1 MLKERLFL
9 MKLNLPNK
17 LTLARMFMVPFLMI
31 FITFDFGL
39 GVWSRLIAAAFFA
52 LASATD
58 FLDGYLARRDNLV
71 TNFGK
76 FMDPL
81 ADKLMVFVALISLC
95 YVTGRDT
102 IFTYDIFG
110 HLVVDQ
116 SERIYGVCLLAATI
130 IVIFR
135 ELAVTSMRMVVTNT
149 DGVVIAA
156 NWLGKVK
163 TCVQILFILAAIIE
177 PMFDYEFLGG
187 HAVSYVTMAAMTV
200 MTVWSGY
207 VYFKGYWKY
216 INPSV

>member
-1 MLKERLFL
+1 

-17 LTLARMFMVPFLMI
+17 LTLARMIMVPFLMV
-31 FITFDFGL
+31 FITFDFGM
-39 GVWSRLIAAAFFA
+39 GIYSRLVAAFFFA
-52 LASATD
+52 AASFTD

-102 IFTYDIFG
+102 LRFEFLGEVT
-110 HLVVDQ
+110 VDQ
-116 SERIYGVCLLAATI
+116 AEIVYGVCLLAVTVL
-130 IVIFR
+130 VIFR

-156 NWLGKVK
+156 NWLGKIK
-163 TCVQILFILAAIIE
+163 TCVQIVFILTALIE
-177 PMFDYEFLGG
+177 PVFEYDFLGG
-187 HAVSYVTMAAMTV
+187 HVASYITMIAMAV
-200 MTVWSGY
+200 MTLWSGIE
-207 VYFKGYWKY
+207 YFKGYWKY

>member
-1 MLKERLFL
+1 

-17 LTLARMFMVPFLMI
+17 LTLARMIMVPFLMV

-39 GVWSRLIAAAFFA
+39 GIYSRLIAAFFFA
-52 LASATD
+52 LASFTD

-102 IFTYDIFG
+102 NRLEFLGEVAIDKAEM
-110 HLVVDQ
+110 V
-116 SERIYGVCLLAATI
+116 YGVCLLAVTV

-163 TCVQILFILAAIIE
+163 TCVQILFILTALIE
-177 PMFDYEFLGG
+177 PVFDYKFLGG
-187 HAVSYVTMAAMTV
+187 HAASYVTMVAMAV
-200 MTVWSGY
+200 MTLWSGIE
-207 VYFKGYWKY
+207 YFKGYWKY

>member
-1 MLKERLFL
+1 

-17 LTLARMFMVPFLMI
+17 LTLARMIMVPFLMV

-39 GVWSRLIAAAFFA
+39 GVWSRLIAAFFFA
-52 LASATD
+52 LASFTD

-102 IFTYDIFG
+102 LFTYNLFG
-110 HLVVDQ
+110 DPIVDQ
-116 SERIYGVCLLAATI
+116 AERVYGVCLLAVTVL
-130 IVIFR
+130 VIFR

-163 TCVQILFILAAIIE
+163 TCVQILFILIAIIE
-177 PMFDYEFLGG
+177 PMFDYKFLGG
-187 HAVSYVTMAAMTV
+187 HAASYVAMIAMAV
-200 MTVWSGY
+200 MTLWSGIE
-207 VYFKGYWKY
+207 YFKGYWKY

>member
-1 MLKERLFL
+1 

-17 LTLARMFMVPFLMI
+17 LTLARMIMVPFLMV

-39 GVWSRLIAAAFFA
+39 GIYSRLIAAFFFA
-52 LASATD
+52 LASFTD

-95 YVTGRDT
+95 YVTGRD
-102 IFTYDIFG
+102 G
-110 HLVVDQ
+110 LGNAN
-116 SERIYGVCLLAATI
+116 EEIYGVCLLAVTV

-163 TCVQILFILAAIIE
+163 TCVQILFILTALIE
-177 PMFDYEFLGG
+177 PVFDYEFLGG
-187 HAVSYVTMAAMTV
+187 HVASYVTMIAMAV
-200 MTVWSGY
+200 MTLWSGIA
-207 VYFKGYWKY
+207 YFKGYWKY

>member
-1 MLKERLFL
+1 

-17 LTLARMFMVPFLMI
+17 LTLLRMLMVPFLMV

-39 GVWSRLIAAAFFA
+39 GDLASRLIAAAFFG
-52 LASATD
+52 LASFTD
-58 FLDGYLARRDNLV
+58 FVDGHLARKYNLV

-95 YVTGRDT
+95 YTTGRDE
-102 IFTYDIFG
+102 G
-110 HLVVDQ
+110 ASV
-116 SERIYGVCLLAATI
+116 YGVCLLVATV

-149 DGVVIAA
+149 DGIVIAA

-163 TCVQILFILAAIIE
+163 TCTQIAAILVAIIE
-177 PMFDYEFLGG
+177 PIFHYDLLGG
-187 HAVSYVTMAAMTV
+187 YVASYVLLAAMSV
-200 MTVWSGY
+200 MTLWSGFA
-207 VYFKGYWKY
+207 YFKSYWKY
-216 INPSV
+216 INPAN

>member
-1 MLKERLFL
+1 

-17 LTLARMFMVPFLMI
+17 LTLARMIMVPFLMV

-39 GVWSRLIAAAFFA
+39 GIYSRLIAAFFFA
-52 LASATD
+52 LASFTD

-95 YVTGRDT
+95 YVTGRDGLW
-102 IFTYDIFG
+102 IEN
-110 HLVVDQ
+110 
-116 SERIYGVCLLAATI
+116 ERIYGVCLLAVTV

-163 TCVQILFILAAIIE
+163 TCVQILFILTALIE
-177 PMFDYEFLGG
+177 PVFKYDFLGG
-187 HAVSYVTMAAMTV
+187 HAASYVTMVAMAV
-200 MTVWSGY
+200 MTLWSGIE
-207 VYFKGYWKY
+207 YFKGYWKY

>member
-1 MLKERLFL
+1 

-17 LTLARMFMVPFLMI
+17 LTLARMIMVPFLMV

-39 GVWSRLIAAAFFA
+39 GIYSRLIAAFFFA
-52 LASATD
+52 LASFTD

-95 YVTGRDT
+95 YVTGRD
-102 IFTYDIFG
+102 G
-110 HLVVDQ
+110 LGNAN
-116 SERIYGVCLLAATI
+116 EEIYGVCLLAVTV

-163 TCVQILFILAAIIE
+163 TCVQILFILTALIE
-177 PMFDYEFLGG
+177 PVFDYKFLGG
-187 HAVSYVTMAAMTV
+187 HAASYVTMVAMAV
-200 MTVWSGY
+200 MTLWSGIE
-207 VYFKGYWKY
+207 YFKGYWKY

>member
-1 MLKERLFL
+1 

-17 LTLARMFMVPFLMI
+17 LTLARMCMVPFLMI

-39 GVWSRLIAAAFFA
+39 GIWSRLIAAAFFA

-58 FLDGYLARRDNLV
+58 FVDGYLARRDNLV

-102 IFTYDIFG
+102 LYVEELG
-110 HLVVDQ
+110 KYGVDKP
-116 SERIYGVCLLAATI
+116 EVIYGVCLLAVTVL
-130 IVIFR
+130 VIFR

-156 NWLGKVK
+156 NYLGKVK
-163 TCVQILFILAAIIE
+163 TCVQILFILTALIE
-177 PMFDYEFLGG
+177 PIFDYDFLGG
-187 HAVSYVTMAAMTV
+187 HVASYITMIAMAV
-200 MTVWSGY
+200 MTLWSGI

>member
-1 MLKERLFL
+1 

-17 LTLARMFMVPFLMI
+17 LTLARMFMVPFLMV

-39 GVWSRLIAAAFFA
+39 GVWSRLIAAGFFA

-102 IFTYDIFG
+102 GFGYDFLG
-110 HLVVDQ
+110 NLVVDKA
-116 SERIYGVCLLAATI
+116 ERVYGVCLLAATV

-163 TCVQILFILAAIIE
+163 TCVQILCILTMIIE
-177 PMFDYEFLGG
+177 PMFNYDLLGG
-187 HAVSYVTMAAMTV
+187 HVASYVTMAAMSVLTI
-200 MTVWSGY
+200 WSGV

>member
-17 LTLARMFMVPFLMI
+17 LTLARMIMVPFLMI

-95 YVTGRDT
+95 YVTGRDGLW
-102 IFTYDIFG
+102 FE
-110 HLVVDQ
+110 
-116 SERIYGVCLLAATI
+116 SERIYGVCLLTATV

-163 TCVQILFILAAIIE
+163 TCVQIVFILAAIIE
-177 PMFDYEFLGG
+177 PMFDYKFLGG

-200 MTVWSGY
+200 LTVWSGY

>member
-17 LTLARMFMVPFLMI
+17 LTLARMIMVPFLMI

-95 YVTGRDT
+95 YVTGRDGLW
-102 IFTYDIFG
+102 FE
-110 HLVVDQ
+110 
-116 SERIYGVCLLAATI
+116 SERIYGVCLLTATI

-163 TCVQILFILAAIIE
+163 TCVQIVFILAAIIE
-177 PMFDYEFLGG
+177 PMFDYKFLGG
-187 HAVSYVTMAAMTV
+187 HAVSYVTMAAMTIL
-200 MTVWSGY
+200 TVWSGY

>member
-1 MLKERLFL
+1 

-17 LTLARMFMVPFLMI
+17 LTLARMVMVPFLMV

-39 GVWSRLIAAAFFA
+39 GIYSRLIAAFFFA
-52 LASATD
+52 LASFTD

-95 YVTGRDT
+95 YVTGRD
-102 IFTYDIFG
+102 G
-110 HLVVDQ
+110 LGNAN
-116 SERIYGVCLLAATI
+116 EEIYGVCLLAVTV

-163 TCVQILFILAAIIE
+163 TCIQILFILTALIE
-177 PMFDYEFLGG
+177 PVFDYEFLGG
-187 HAVSYVTMAAMTV
+187 HVASYVTMIAMAV
-200 MTVWSGY
+200 MTLWSGIA
-207 VYFKGYWKY
+207 YFKGYWKY

>member
-1 MLKERLFL
+1 

-39 GVWSRLIAAAFFA
+39 GIWSRLIAAAFFA

-58 FLDGYLARRDNLV
+58 FVDGYLARRDNLV

-102 IFTYDIFG
+102 LYVEALGKYGVDKAE
-110 HLVVDQ
+110 LV
-116 SERIYGVCLLAATI
+116 YGVCLLAATV

-163 TCVQILFILAAIIE
+163 TCVQILFILTAIIE
-177 PMFDYEFLGG
+177 PMFDYDFLGG
-187 HAVSYVTMAAMTV
+187 HAASYVTMAAMSV
-200 MTVWSGY
+200 MTVWSGI

>member
-1 MLKERLFL
+1 

-17 LTLARMFMVPFLMI
+17 LTLARMFMVPFLMV

-39 GVWSRLIAAAFFA
+39 GVWSRLIAAGFFA

-102 IFTYDIFG
+102 IFLGNDIFG
-110 HLVVDQ
+110 ETVIDKAESV
-116 SERIYGVCLLAATI
+116 YGVCLLAATV

-163 TCVQILFILAAIIE
+163 TCVQILCILTMIIE
-177 PMFDYEFLGG
+177 PMFDYDLLGG
-187 HAVSYVTMAAMTV
+187 HVASYVTMAAMSVLTI
-200 MTVWSGY
+200 WSGV

>member
-1 MLKERLFL
+1 

-39 GVWSRLIAAAFFA
+39 GVWSRLIAAGFFA

-102 IFTYDIFG
+102 IFLGNDIFG
-110 HLVVDQ
+110 ETVIDKAESV
-116 SERIYGVCLLAATI
+116 YGVCLLAATV

-163 TCVQILFILAAIIE
+163 TCVQIGFILSAIIE
-177 PMFDYEFLGG
+177 PMFDYAFLGG
-187 HAVSYVTMAAMTV
+187 HAVSYVMMAAMSVLTI
-200 MTVWSGY
+200 WSGV
-207 VYFKGYWKY
+207 VYFKAYWKY

>member
-1 MLKERLFL
+1 

-17 LTLARMFMVPFLMI
+17 LTLLRMFMVPFLMV

-39 GVWSRLIAAAFFA
+39 GDVVSRLIAAAFFA
-52 LASATD
+52 LASFTD
-58 FLDGYLARRDNLV
+58 FVDGHLARKYNLV

-95 YVTGRDT
+95 YTTGRDEGAT
-102 IFTYDIFG
+102 
-110 HLVVDQ
+110 V
-116 SERIYGVCLLAATI
+116 YGVCLLVATV

-149 DGVVIAA
+149 DGIVIAA

-163 TCVQILFILAAIIE
+163 TCVQIAAILVVIIE
-177 PMFDYEFLGG
+177 PIFSYEFLGG
-187 HAVSYVTMAAMTV
+187 HAASYVLLAAMSV
-200 MTVWSGY
+200 MTLWSGFA
-207 VYFKGYWKY
+207 YFKSYWKY
-216 INPSV
+216 INPAN

>member
-1 MLKERLFL
+1 

-17 LTLARMFMVPFLMI
+17 LTLARMFMVPFLMV

-39 GVWSRLIAAAFFA
+39 GVWSRLIAAGFFA

-102 IFTYDIFG
+102 IFLGNDIFG
-110 HLVVDQ
+110 ETVIDKAESV
-116 SERIYGVCLLAATI
+116 YGVCLLAATV

-163 TCVQILFILAAIIE
+163 TCVQILCILTMIIE
-177 PMFDYEFLGG
+177 PMFNYDLLGG
-187 HAVSYVTMAAMTV
+187 HVASYVTMAAMSVLTI
-200 MTVWSGY
+200 WSGV

-216 INPSV
+216 INPNK

>member
-1 MLKERLFL
+1 

-17 LTLARMFMVPFLMI
+17 LTLARMCMVPFLMI

-39 GVWSRLIAAAFFA
+39 GTWSRLIAAFFFA

-102 IFTYDIFG
+102 LYVESLGKYGVDTPE
-110 HLVVDQ
+110 VV
-116 SERIYGVCLLAATI
+116 YGVCLLAATV

-163 TCVQILFILAAIIE
+163 TCVQIAFILSAIIE

-187 HAVSYVTMAAMTV
+187 HVVSYLTMAAMVVLTL
-200 MTVWSGY
+200 WSGFE
-207 VYFKGYWKY
+207 YFKGYWKY

>member
-1 MLKERLFL
+1 

-17 LTLARMFMVPFLMI
+17 LTLARMLMVPFLMV

-39 GVWSRLIAAAFFA
+39 GIWSRLIAAVFFA
-52 LASATD
+52 AAAATD
-58 FLDGYLARRDNLV
+58 FVDGYLARRDNLV

-102 IFTYDIFG
+102 LYIEEFG
-110 HLVVDQ
+110 KYGVDKPELV
-116 SERIYGVCLLAATI
+116 YGVCLLAATV

-163 TCVQILFILAAIIE
+163 TCVQIAFILTAIIE
-177 PMFDYEFLGG
+177 PMFDYDVLGG
-187 HAVSYVTMAAMTV
+187 HVVSYITMAAMTV
-200 MTVWSGY
+200 MTVWSGV

>member
-1 MLKERLFL
+1 

-39 GVWSRLIAAAFFA
+39 GVWSRLIAAGFFA

-102 IFTYDIFG
+102 IFLGNDIFG
-110 HLVVDQ
+110 ETVIDKAESV
-116 SERIYGVCLLAATI
+116 YGVCLLAATV

-163 TCVQILFILAAIIE
+163 TCVQIGFILSAIIE
-177 PMFDYEFLGG
+177 PMFDYAFLGG
-187 HAVSYVTMAAMTV
+187 HAVSYVMMAAMSVLTI
-200 MTVWSGY
+200 WSGA
-207 VYFKGYWKY
+207 VYFKAYWKY

>member
-1 MLKERLFL
+1 

-17 LTLARMFMVPFLMI
+17 LTLARMFMVPFLMV

-39 GVWSRLIAAAFFA
+39 GVWSRLIAAGFFA

-102 IFTYDIFG
+102 IFLGNDIFG
-110 HLVVDQ
+110 ETIIDKAESV
-116 SERIYGVCLLAATI
+116 YGVCLLAATV

-163 TCVQILFILAAIIE
+163 TCVQILCILTMIIE
-177 PMFDYEFLGG
+177 PMFNYDLLGG
-187 HAVSYVTMAAMTV
+187 HVASYVTMAAMSVLTI
-200 MTVWSGY
+200 WSGV
-207 VYFKGYWKY
+207 VYFKAYWKY

>member
-1 MLKERLFL
+1 

-17 LTLARMFMVPFLMI
+17 LTLLRMIMVPFLMV
-31 FITFDFGL
+31 FITFDFGM
-39 GVWSRLIAAAFFA
+39 GVYSRLIAAFFFA
-52 LASATD
+52 AASFTD

-102 IFTYDIFG
+102 LYVEELGKYGVDKAE
-110 HLVVDQ
+110 VV
-116 SERIYGVCLLAATI
+116 YGVCLLAVTV

-163 TCVQILFILAAIIE
+163 TCVQIAFILTALIE
-177 PMFDYEFLGG
+177 PIFEYDFLGG
-187 HAVSYVTMAAMTV
+187 HVASYVTMVAMAV
-200 MTVWSGY
+200 MTLWSGF

>member
-1 MLKERLFL
+1 
-9 MKLNLPNK
+9 MKMNLPNK
-17 LTLARMFMVPFLMI
+17 LTLARMVMVPFLMV

-39 GVWSRLIAAAFFA
+39 GMWSRLIAAAFFG
-52 LASATD
+52 LASLTD
-58 FLDGYLARRDNLV
+58 FVDGYLARKWNLV

-95 YVTGRDT
+95 YVTGRDAMGDKT
-102 IFTYDIFG
+102 E
-110 HLVVDQ
+110 V
-116 SERIYGVCLLAATI
+116 IYGVCLLAATV

-135 ELAVTSMRMVVTNT
+135 ELAVTSMRMVVNNT
-149 DGVVIAA
+149 DGIVIAA
-156 NWLGKVK
+156 GWLGKVK

-177 PMFDYEFLGG
+177 PMFSYELLGG
-187 HAVSYVTMAAMTV
+187 HVVSYVTMAAMAF
-200 MTVWSGY
+200 MTLWSGI